1 MALSANDRSI
11 AGFTMA
17 GHSLV
22 HWFETSIPIF
32 LVVWL
37 AEFDVSILLLGLIL
51 APSYGLFGFG
61 ALPAGI
67 LADKYGTKRLILLCL
82 GGMSLGFFV
91 LALAN
96 GIYAIAAGLVV
107 WGLAASVY
115 HPAGLSLI
123 STGVE
128 ERGTV
133 FAYHG
138 IAGNVG
144 IALGPFVAAT
154 LLIVLPWQLVAA
166 LLATPGLLAVVY
178 GLSADFDPTEAVEEM
193 DASEASD
200 EALSLEDLLGNSRTL
215 FASAFA
221 VVFVIV
227 TFEGLF
233 YRGMV
238 TYLPEILAGLPA
250 LEGVTVGPDLEGVEP
265 SRYIYVGFLVVGIVG
280 QYVGGKLTDRMAPGH
295 GLLGIFV
302 VLAALALAF
311 IPVTSMG
318 LAPLLVLCGL
328 LGFFLFAIQPFYQD
342 AVAVHT
348 PADTRGLSYG
358 YTYLG
363 EFGLGSASIAIGGF
377 LLGTFPL
384 AAFFATLAAFSLVGA
399 ALSLGLL
406 ALIDRSDAP
415 RAVDES
421 GADD

>member
-22 HWFETSIPIF
+22 HWFETSVPIF

-37 AEFDVSILLLGLIL
+37 IEFDVSILLLGLIL

-82 GGMSLGFFV
+82 TGMSLGFFV
-91 LALAN
+91 LSLAN
-96 GIYAIAAGLVV
+96 GIYAIAVGLII
-107 WGLAASVY
+107 WGLAASIY

-138 IAGNVG
+138 IAGNIG

-154 LLIVLPWQLVAA
+154 LLIFFSWQVVAA
-166 LLATPGLLAVVY
+166 LLAIPGLLAAVY
-178 GLSADFDPTEAVEEM
+178 GLSADFDPTGAVE
-193 DASEASD
+193 DLDTSEAS
-200 EALSLEDLLGNSRTL
+200 EKALSVGDLFSNSRTL

-233 YRGMV
+233 YRGML
-238 TYLPEILAGLPA
+238 TYLPEILEGLPA
-250 LEGVTVGPDLEGVEP
+250 LEGFAVGPDLEGIEP
-265 SRYIYVGFLVVGIVG
+265 SRYIYVGFLVIGIVG
-280 QYVGGKLTDRMAPGH
+280 QYVGGKLTDRMAPTR
-295 GLLGIFV
+295 GLFGIFV
-302 VLAALALAF
+302 VLAVLALAF

-318 LAPLLVLCGL
+318 IAPLLVLCGL

-358 YTYLG
+358 YTYFG

-377 LLGTFPL
+377 LLDAYSITVFFGALATF
-384 AAFFATLAAFSLVGA
+384 AFVGATLSA
-399 ALSLGLL
+399 GLL
-406 ALIDRSDAP
+406 TYLGRFDSPQAVETGSD
-415 RAVDES
+415 D
-421 GADD
+421 